1 MSLNLEINYNIC
13 NIRLTELI
21 TGIRNLEELFIIAHQ
36 KNNANIRPLGDSA
49 LVIQLGDGI
58 SPSIHEKVRN
68 LSNLLEKE
76 PFTGLIESVP
86 SYNSL
91 TIYYN
96 PVAVYLSSTDK
107 EALSPYKKV
116 SAFILALIGKL
127 GTNETPEQ
135 RLLTIP
141 VLYGGEFGP
150 DLEYVASYHGLSV
163 EKVVQIHS
171 SNDYLVYMIGFAPG
185 FPFMGGLDERIA
197 TPRKDSPRL
206 AIAPGSVGIA
216 GKQTGIY
223 PLETPGGWQII
234 GRTPVDLFL
243 PELSPP
249 TMLQSGD
256 RIRYVPITLEE
267 CAAYKEMKQ

>member
-1 MSLNLEINYNIC
+1 M
-13 NIRLTELI
+13 
-21 TGIRNLEELFIIAHQ
+21 AHQ
-36 KNNANIRPLGDSA
+36 KNKANIRPLGDSA

-58 SPSIHEKVRN
+58 SPATHERVKN

-96 PVAVYLSSTDK
+96 PVAVYYSSSDNELSN
-107 EALSPYKKV
+107 PYKKV
-116 SAFILALIGKL
+116 SAFILALLDKL
-127 GTNETPEQ
+127 GTSEISEQ
-135 RLLTIP
+135 RLITIP

-150 DLEYVASYHGLSV
+150 DLEYVANYHGLSV
-163 EKVVQIHS
+163 EEVIQIHS

-185 FPFMGGLDERIA
+185 FPFMGGMDERIA

-206 AIAPGSVGIA
+206 AITPGSVGIA

-234 GRTPVDLFL
+234 GRTPLDLFL

-249 TMLQSGD
+249 TLLQSGD

-267 CAAYKEMKQ
+267 YAAYKEMKQ

>member
-1 MSLNLEINYNIC
+1 M
-13 NIRLTELI
+13 
-21 TGIRNLEELFIIAHQ
+21 AHQ
-36 KNNANIRPLGDSA
+36 KNKANIRPLGDSA

-58 SPSIHEKVRN
+58 SPATHESVKN

-96 PVAVYLSSTDK
+96 PVAVYYSSSDNELSN
-107 EALSPYKKV
+107 PYKKV
-116 SAFILALIGKL
+116 SAFILALLDKL
-127 GTNETPEQ
+127 GTSKISEQ
-135 RLLTIP
+135 RLITIP

-150 DLEYVASYHGLSV
+150 DLEYVANYHGLSV
-163 EKVVQIHS
+163 EEVIQIHS

-185 FPFMGGLDERIA
+185 FPFMGGMDERIA

-206 AIAPGSVGIA
+206 AITPGSVGIA

-234 GRTPVDLFL
+234 GRTPLDLFL

-249 TMLQSGD
+249 TLLQSGD

-267 CAAYKEMKQ
+267 YAAYKEMKQ

>member
-1 MSLNLEINYNIC
+1 M
-13 NIRLTELI
+13 
-21 TGIRNLEELFIIAHQ
+21 AHQ

-58 SPSIHEKVRN
+58 SPATHERVKN
-68 LSNLLEKE
+68 LSSLLEKE

-96 PVAVYLSSTDK
+96 PVAVYYSSSDK
-107 EALSPYKKV
+107 ELSSPYKKV
-116 SAFILALIGKL
+116 SAFILALLDKL
-127 GTNETPEQ
+127 GTSEISEQ
-135 RLLTIP
+135 RLITIP

-150 DLEYVASYHGLSV
+150 DLEYVANYHGISV
-163 EKVVQIHS
+163 EEVIQIHS

-185 FPFMGGLDERIA
+185 FPFMGGMDERIA

-206 AIAPGSVGIA
+206 AITPGSVGIA

-234 GRTPVDLFL
+234 GRTPLDLFL

-249 TMLQSGD
+249 TLLQSGD

-267 CAAYKEMKQ
+267 YAAYKEMKQ

>member
-1 MSLNLEINYNIC
+1 M
-13 NIRLTELI
+13 
-21 TGIRNLEELFIIAHQ
+21 AHQ
-36 KNNANIRPLGDSA
+36 KNKANIRPLGDSA

-58 SPSIHEKVRN
+58 SPATHERVKN

-96 PVAVYLSSTDK
+96 PVAVYYSSSDNELSN
-107 EALSPYKKV
+107 PYKKV
-116 SAFILALIGKL
+116 SAFILALLDKL
-127 GTNETPEQ
+127 GTSKISEQ
-135 RLLTIP
+135 RLITIP

-150 DLEYVASYHGLSV
+150 DLEYVANYHGLSV
-163 EKVVQIHS
+163 EEVIQIHS

-185 FPFMGGLDERIA
+185 FPFMGGMDERIA

-206 AIAPGSVGIA
+206 AITPGSVGIA

-234 GRTPVDLFL
+234 GRTPLDLFL

-249 TMLQSGD
+249 TLLQSGD

-267 CAAYKEMKQ
+267 YAAYKEMKQ

>member
-1 MSLNLEINYNIC
+1 MAYQKIN
-13 NIRLTELI
+13 
-21 TGIRNLEELFIIAHQ
+21 AH
-36 KNNANIRPLGDSA
+36 IRPLGDSA

-58 SPSIHEKVRN
+58 SLAVHEKVKT
-68 LSNLLEKE
+68 LCNLLEKE

-96 PVAVYLSSTDK
+96 PVAVFLSNTDK
-107 EALSPYKKV
+107 ASASSYKKV
-116 SAFILALIGKL
+116 SAIILSLL
-127 GTNETPEQ
+127 DQLETSETSEQ
-135 RLLTIP
+135 RLITIP
-141 VLYGGEFGP
+141 VVYGGEFGP

-163 EKVVQIHS
+163 EDVIQIHS
-171 SNDYLVYMIGFAPG
+171 SNEYLVYMIGFAPG
-185 FPFMGGLDERIA
+185 FPFMGGMDERVA

-206 AIAPGSVGIA
+206 AIPPGSVGIA

-234 GRTPVDLFL
+234 GKTPLDLFL
-243 PELSPP
+243 TELSPP
-249 TMLQSGD
+249 TLLQAGD

-267 CAAYKEMKQ
+267 YAVYKEMKQ